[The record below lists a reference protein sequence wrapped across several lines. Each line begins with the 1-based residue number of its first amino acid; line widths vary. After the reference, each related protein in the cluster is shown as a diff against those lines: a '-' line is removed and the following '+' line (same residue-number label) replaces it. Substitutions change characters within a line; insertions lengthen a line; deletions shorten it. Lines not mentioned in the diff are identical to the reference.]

1 MAGETVF
8 TVTRLNEYAAR
19 ILSNDPRLRS
29 IKVSGEI
36 GGFKRY
42 PSGHLYFSLKD
53 EEAVISCVMFRSY
66 ASKLG
71 FSPREGMRVVVH
83 GSVSIYAKDG
93 KYQLYADAMREDG
106 EGELYRQ
113 FLLLKAKLESEG
125 LFENERPLP
134 VLPRVIGVATSPAG
148 AALHDIVNIIRRRF
162 PGMNVLLAPCQVQ
175 GAAAPAE
182 IAAAIRA
189 LQRFEKCDVIIV
201 GRGGGSYE
209 DLSCFNDEAV
219 ARAIAGSKIP
229 VVSAVGHETDFTI
242 ADFAADLR
250 APTPSAAAELCCPVY
265 ADIVYSLAEFEED
278 IRSAASDRLDECG
291 AKLAALKSSSAMAN
305 PVHALELL
313 RERLASKKAGIES
326 AASAGL
332 KNAAFLLKNRVDTLK
347 ALSPDSVLERGY
359 SIVTDAD
366 GRMLKSA
373 SELRKN
379 ETIKVKMANGCAS
392 AVVTGVDM
400 R

>member
-1 MAGETVF
+1 V
-8 TVTRLNEYAAR
+8 
-19 ILSNDPRLRS
+19 
-29 IKVSGEI
+29 
-36 GGFKRY
+36 
-42 PSGHLYFSLKD
+42 
-53 EEAVISCVMFRSY
+53 
-66 ASKLG
+66 LG
-71 FSPREGMRVVVH
+71 R
-83 GSVSIYAKDG
+83 AKD
-93 KYQLYADAMREDG
+93 
-106 EGELYRQ
+106 
-113 FLLLKAKLESEG
+113 
-125 LFENERPLP
+125 
-134 VLPRVIGVATSPAG
+134 V
-148 AALHDIVNIIRRRF
+148 
-162 PGMNVLLAPCQVQ
+162 
-175 GAAAPAE
+175 
-182 IAAAIRA
+182 
-189 LQRFEKCDVIIV
+189 DVIIV
-201 GRGGGSYE
+201 GRGGGSFE
-209 DLSCFNDEAV
+209 DLNCFNDELV

-278 IRSAASDRLDECG
+278 IRSAASDRLNECG